1 MPLTQMRKGIAAK
14 MTRVKQTVPHAYTV
28 VEVDMHNVVRWREAN
43 QAAYKAREGIGL
55 SYVAAVVK
63 AVTETIRQHPT
74 INSQFAEDKIILKQ
88 AMNIGIAVA
97 VDNGLLVPVIHNA
110 DQLSI
115 SGVNMRIQDLAARA
129 RTNKLKLDE
138 IQGGTFTVNNTGWF
152 GSVSSM
158 PIVNSP
164 EVAILSMEA
173 IVKRPVVVEVA
184 GEDIIAI
191 RPMMNMTCSFDH
203 RALDGAQVGVFLADV
218 RKRLEDWDPEMPV
231 G

>member
-1 MPLTQMRKGIAAK
+1 
-14 MTRVKQTVPHAYTV
+14 
-28 VEVDMHNVVRWREAN
+28 
-43 QAAYKAREGIGL
+43 
-55 SYVAAVVK
+55 
-63 AVTETIRQHPT
+63 VTETLRQHPT
-74 INSQFAEDKIILKQ
+74 INSQFAEDKVILKQ

-129 RTNKLKLDE
+129 RINKLKLDE

-158 PIVNSP
+158 PIINTP

-173 IVKRPVVVEVA
+173 IVKRPVVVTVA

-203 RALDGAQVGVFLADV
+203 RVLDGAQVGAFLADV
-218 RKRLEDWDPEMPV
+218 RKRLEEWDPETSI